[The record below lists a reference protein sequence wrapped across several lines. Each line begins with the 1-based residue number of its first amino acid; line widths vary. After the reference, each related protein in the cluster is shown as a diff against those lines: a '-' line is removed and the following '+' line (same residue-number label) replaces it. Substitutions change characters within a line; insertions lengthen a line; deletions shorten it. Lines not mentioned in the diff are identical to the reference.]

1 MHYFKTKA
9 HQVYTIET
17 ERLAGSCYDDKRY
30 FFADANT
37 MSLAHGHKSI
47 R

>member
-9 HQVYTIET
+9 HQVYTTET
-17 ERLAGSCYDDKRY
+17 ERLEGSCYDYKRY

-37 MSLAHGHKSI
+37 MSLAQVNQSGS
-47 R
+47 